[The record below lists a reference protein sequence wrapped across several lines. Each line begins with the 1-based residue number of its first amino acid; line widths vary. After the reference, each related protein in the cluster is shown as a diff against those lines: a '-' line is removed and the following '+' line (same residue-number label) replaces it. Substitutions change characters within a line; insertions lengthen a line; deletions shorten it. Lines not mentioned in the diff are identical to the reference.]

1 MNRLEKLHHDLQLT
15 TKSIVVNNVH
25 LSNITG
31 FSRPSISQAIRTG
44 EINKRMHRVLDLVD
58 LVIHAYDIT
67 SLWALADPEQGET
80 SVDMKQWI
88 GKKLDKKLSV
98 YPVLEEHQLDLVD
111 VYGRPDIPDYIP
123 EDLRLDAEQLSDD
136 ELRQVVK
143 IGEISQQ
150 GAIGAL
156 KEFVK
161 KSSEL
166 NAQDESE
173 AWPKAYFGFTSPLSL
188 TMLRED
194 IQSGHISESYDN
206 LKAKLAEMFGA
217 SDAYE
222 FHQVKAALVALEC
235 PEMVGKVETTSEEE
249 LTGRVDSLIST
260 SVQDAKIDLQCMLS
274 RDPERTK
281 KLASLLL
288 KKIEG
293 KEGQTSRTKMAKAIV
308 SKAERAICGG
318 KNSLE
323 LLKQICD
330 AHLTKTLSE
339 QEQRHLIAE
348 KLMQA
353 CRQLAI
359 AAIDANDSALVEIL
373 GRLVLHHQNPSEL
386 CNVRIARWAI
396 SDFEEMKPY
405 LLN

>member
-88 GKKLDKKLSV
+88 SKKLDKKLSV

-123 EDLRLDAEQLSDD
+123 ENLRIDAEQLSDD

-166 NAQDESE
+166 NAKEESE

-188 TMLRED
+188 SMLRDD

-235 PEMVGKVETTSEEE
+235 PEMVSQIN
-249 LTGRVDSLIST
+249 RSL
-260 SVQDAKIDLQCMLS
+260 KEDLQKYCNELIEKHFS
-274 RDPERTK
+274 EQVPEEPIRAEI
-281 KLASLLL
+281 ASKFPEALNQLGCNFSHEIDWFRGVL
-288 KKIEG
+288 ESVIINIKQSDINPYHLMNI
-293 KEGQTSRTKMAKAIV
+293 RIV
-308 SKAERAICGG
+308 RR
-318 KNSLE
+318 
-323 LLKQICD
+323 Q
-330 AHLTKTLSE
+330 LSE
-339 QEQRHLIAE
+339 NNYL
-348 KLMQA
+348 
-353 CRQLAI
+353 
-359 AAIDANDSALVEIL
+359 
-373 GRLVLHHQNPSEL
+373 SEYI
-386 CNVRIARWAI
+386 N
-396 SDFEEMKPY
+396 
-405 LLN
+405 N